1 MISSIHSL
9 NPIPILGRLKES
21 NRLTVIF
28 GVVMAAGLC
37 FAAVAL
43 TRRWIFSKSN
53 FDLGLQALK
62 QKQYPVAVY
71 YYSQSLKLKERPA
84 AEILLARSKAFLGLK
99 DHKRAIQDCEE
110 AFKVEHQSY
119 KAQLHFQ
126 LVRVYDFNGDR
137 EKANIHYNE
146 ALSTLAEQR
155 RYSTSSHI
163 EILMFRAGVAFD
175 QEDYINAQIWCLEIE
190 TLCKDHPEYAR
201 LHCLALCLKG
211 YAYLAQGEV
220 RQAFK
225 CANDAQPLCN
235 PPCKEVSQLWQDI
248 TKGSRVRP
256 AFLDEMSTV

>member
-1 MISSIHSL
+1 
-9 NPIPILGRLKES
+9 
-21 NRLTVIF
+21 
-28 GVVMAAGLC
+28 MAAGLC

-53 FDLGLQALK
+53 FYLGLQALK

-71 YYSQSLKLKERPA
+71 YYSQSLKLKERPI

-126 LVRVYDFNGDR
+126 LVRVYDFKGDR
-137 EKANIHYNE
+137 ERANAHYDQ
-146 ALSTLAEQR
+146 ALHSLAEQR

-190 TLCKDHPEYAR
+190 ALCKDRPEHAR
-201 LHCLALCLKG
+201 HHCLALCLKA
-211 YAYLAQGEV
+211 YAYLAQGENN
-220 RQAFK
+220 QAMDCK
-225 CANDAQPLCN
+225 NAAERILN
-235 PPCKEVSQLWQDI
+235 CKEVSQLWQDI

-256 AFLDEMSTV
+256 AFLDEMSKV